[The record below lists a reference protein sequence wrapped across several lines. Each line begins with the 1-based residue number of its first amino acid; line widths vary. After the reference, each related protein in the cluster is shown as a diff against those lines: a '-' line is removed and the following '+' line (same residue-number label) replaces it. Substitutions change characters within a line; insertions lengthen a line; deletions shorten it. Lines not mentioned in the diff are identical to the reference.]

1 MIFLDSGEKLKMSLL
16 EARRKWKGN
25 NSREPADVKPT
36 SILWVVQENTKR
48 CQGDSGFSIL
58 LLSPSLFFSLS
69 EETRDTESEKN
80 HDFFILS
87 VYSNAVV
94 IPKLPPITL
103 FVGKL
108 HLK

>member
-1 MIFLDSGEKLKMSLL
+1 MCFFFSLFP
-16 EARRKWKGN
+16 
-25 NSREPADVKPT
+25 S
-36 SILWVVQENTKR
+36 
-48 CQGDSGFSIL
+48 F

-103 FVGKL
+103 FVGKFKINHFL
-108 HLK
+108 ISSFIGAWSEITQGEGAHLACLFFFSAYGTQVSSNYIRRSI